1 MPSFKLEGAVNWGP
15 YPEDTNGNHLELPDL
30 SFHSKPTQNKLV
42 QQIEAIN
49 NTQHFIISVTSL
61 YSIQDI
67 LRAWIEQPY

>member
-1 MPSFKLEGAVNWGP
+1 MPSFKLEGAVNWAP

-49 NTQHFIISVTSL
+49 NIQHFIISVTSL
-61 YSIQDI
+61 YSIQDAY
-67 LRAWIEQPY
+67 RPGIEKPY